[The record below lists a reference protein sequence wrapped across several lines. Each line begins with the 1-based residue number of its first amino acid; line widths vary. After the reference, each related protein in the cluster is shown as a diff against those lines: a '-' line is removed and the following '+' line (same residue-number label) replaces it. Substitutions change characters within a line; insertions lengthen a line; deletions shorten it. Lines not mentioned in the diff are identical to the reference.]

1 MRGAVTVRRLLRAL
15 PVYLALAA
23 MGALLVSLQRPLAEV
38 PGVFGIPA
46 WIVHWAIGVVAGLV
60 IAGLLHA
67 TTAAVTRR
75 VAEGRGVAF
84 LNGGLMALMGALLGL
99 VGYFVLE
106 LLFTPSLWL
115 ALLEAGLVFFLTF
128 LGFQVGYREDNLLA
142 SLAGGMPALTP
153 NDPSLAIKVLDT
165 SVIIDGRIEDLVGT
179 GFVEG
184 QLVIPQFV
192 LEELQ
197 QIADS
202 ADNLR
207 RRKGRRGLDVLH
219 ELRNNPKLDVQ
230 VVETDFPEI
239 NAVDRKLIQL
249 AKELDADLLTTDFNL
264 NKVAQVEDIDVLNI
278 NKLANAVKPRFIPGE
293 ELEVDVIDRGEEIG
307 QGVGYLDDGTMV
319 VIENGRRFIGKTI
332 RATVSSSLQTDAGKM
347 LFVRPKGEVNGGW
360 AESSST

>member
-1 MRGAVTVRRLLRAL
+1 MRYLIRVL
-15 PVYLALAA
+15 PVYVILAGL
-23 MGALLVSLQRPLAEV
+23 GVLVVTLQQPFGGV
-38 PGVFGIPA
+38 TDVFGVPA
-46 WIVHWAIGVVAGLV
+46 WIAQLAVGILSGLL

-67 TTAAVTRR
+67 VTAVVTRR
-75 VAEGRGVAF
+75 VAEGGGVAF
-84 LNGGLMALMGALLGL
+84 LNGGILALMGALLGL

-106 LLFTPSLWL
+106 LLFPPSPWL
-115 ALLEAGLVFFLTF
+115 DLAEAGLVFFLTF
-128 LGFQVGYREDNLLA
+128 LGFQVGYREENLLA
-142 SLAGGMPALTP
+142 SLVGGMPTLTSRPAALT
-153 NDPSLAIKVLDT
+153 KVLDT

-207 RRKGRRGLDVLH
+207 RRKGRRGLDVLRA
-219 ELRNNPKLDVQ
+219 LRSNPKLDVQ
-230 VVETDFPEI
+230 IVDTDFPEI
-239 NAVDRKLIQL
+239 GAVDRKLIQL

-264 NKVAQVEDIDVLNI
+264 NKVAQVEEIDVLNI

-293 ELEVDVIDRGEEIG
+293 ELEVEVIDRGEEIG

-332 RATVSSSLQTDAGKM
+332 HATVSSSLQTDAGKM

-360 AESSST
+360 AESSSSS